1 MLSLALGQSGGTG
14 AADDRARVGPV
25 QHVEPAVQLAVF
37 MAFAAI
43 LTNFVSNAAAA
54 AVGTPIAVATAAQ
67 LGVPVEPF
75 VLAILF
81 GANLSYATPMAYQTN
96 LLVMSAAGY
105 RFVDFVRVG
114 LPLVLLM
121 LVTLSIL
128 LARHYGC
135 DGGRM
140 SRRKP
145 AAADRG
151 AQRRA
156 HAQCGRAAC
165 LDSLPQSCRA
175 AYFTWQLDPYRR
187 PNTLWAMRSG
197 WPRAVRKLH
206 VLGHANRQ
214 PWPAATRNLAD
225 ARSRAVRDL
234 LVWLGARPGQVRRV
248 QLPESHGVRAA
259 TVSSEP
265 AEQRYVELIAI
276 PGRGPAKQ
284 MALPG
289 RARRR
294 IAA

>member
-1 MLSLALGQSGGTG
+1 
-14 AADDRARVGPV
+14 
-25 QHVEPAVQLAVF
+25 
-37 MAFAAI
+37 
-43 LTNFVSNAAAA
+43 
-54 AVGTPIAVATAAQ
+54 
-67 LGVPVEPF
+67 
-75 VLAILF
+75 
-81 GANLSYATPMAYQTN
+81 
-96 LLVMSAAGY
+96 
-105 RFVDFVRVG
+105 
-114 LPLVLLM
+114 
-121 LVTLSIL
+121 
-128 LARHYGC
+128 
-135 DGGRM
+135 M

-145 AAADRG
+145 GPQLTVVRSDGRMRNVRPGGVRSGFPAGELPSRVYFSRG
-151 AQRRA
+151 SSTPT
-156 HAQCGRAAC
+156 GTG
-165 LDSLPQSCRA
+165 L
-175 AYFTWQLDPYRR
+175 
-187 PNTLWAMRSG
+187 NTLWGYAQWLAAS
-197 WPRAVRKLH
+197 RARKLH